1 LVRKLKLELAAK
13 MIRDKT
19 VRIQLIDRSKTAARP
34 IGSHVA
40 FVAIRRT
47 EAAPSVV
54 VWNDR
59 IFHRYAG
66 ACGRELQDG
75 DVYRECSAARG
86 HEVE

>member
-1 LVRKLKLELAAK
+1 
-13 MIRDKT
+13 MIEDT
-19 VRIQLIDRSKTAARP
+19 VRVQLIDGRKTAARP

-66 ACGRELQDG
+66 ACGRELRDG
-75 DVYRECSAARG
+75 DVYRECSATRG
-86 HEVE
+86 REVK